1 MVYRLPSLLLLAVL
15 MLTVAAS
22 LQGCGLVAW
31 PVRTSSNLVKAVPV
45 VGDVA
50 SKPLDVAADA
60 ID

>member
-1 MVYRLPSLLLLAVL
+1 